1 MNVTKTFKTSIGVK
15 TVTTDNETN
24 NDSDNNT
31 PVCFTQLMDQPE
43 YTQTEDEETIN
54 SDKLQSD
61 TDNESINGD
70 DTNHH
75 PIFKQDTNHT
85 PNHTDENVAM
95 TRQDKNTLSSLHI
108 VPASLR
114 KKNLYHQCCPRINP
128 PPTPTQKWQ
137 PHLQPIQTKPPPTH
151 SPPQMPHGDS
161 SSRHHTPT
169 QIT

>member
-1 MNVTKTFKTSIGVK
+1 
-15 TVTTDNETN
+15 
-24 NDSDNNT
+24 
-31 PVCFTQLMDQPE
+31 MDQPE

-114 KKNLYHQCCPRINP
+114 KKFVSPMLPKNKPTANTDAKMAA
-128 PPTPTQKWQ
+128 TPT
-137 PHLQPIQTKPPPTH
+137 T
-151 SPPQMPHGDS
+151 
-161 SSRHHTPT
+161 
-169 QIT
+169 